1 MIDEWVLSSQ
11 LPAIKKLT
19 TYIRRAHKNTTPT
32 PDEQKPVM
40 KAVVGGSAADIIKAM
55 QQEKQRTLAIKTNK
69 SINRSLY
76 MGNYL

>member
-19 TYIRRAHKNTTPT
+19 NYIPMTFKNTTPT
-32 PDEQKPVM
+32 HKDQNLLI

-55 QQEKQRTLAIKTNK
+55 QQEKQR
-69 SINRSLY
+69 SQSGRPSL
-76 MGNYL
+76 LIQPPT

>member
-1 MIDEWVLSSQ
+1 MIDEWVISSQ

-19 TYIRRAHKNTTPT
+19 TLIRMTYKNTTPT

-55 QQEKQRTLAIKTNK
+55 QQEKQRGNAGNPHK
-69 SINRSLY
+69 SFLRS
-76 MGNYL
+76 